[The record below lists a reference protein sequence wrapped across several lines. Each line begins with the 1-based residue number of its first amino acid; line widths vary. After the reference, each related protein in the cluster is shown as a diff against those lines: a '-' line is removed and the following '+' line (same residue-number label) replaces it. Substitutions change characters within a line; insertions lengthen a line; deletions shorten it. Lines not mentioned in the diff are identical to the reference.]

1 MKFDF
6 SLFKEPTFWIVVS
19 ITLVIAVTL
28 TIAIKIVKKTNTVK
42 ADRGSVAVGG
52 DSHAPIKIK
61 NEKKTK

>member
-1 MKFDF
+1 MNFDF

-19 ITLVIAVTL
+19 ITLVIAVTF
-28 TIAIKIVKKTNTVK
+28 TIAIKVVRKNNTVK
-42 ADRGSVAVGG
+42 ADRGSVAIGG